1 MRVHSFLSFPKAQPA
16 SHHHPGVRF
25 GELVNLTVT
34 RTQTY
39 TTDGRT
45 RRTDGPKLRRGEGN
59 EFDKEKLVLDVFKA
73 HAEYPS
79 EKLEA
84 MWDYKSYVMDAVDGG
99 VRRRQRLQ
107 APPPEGRRRLAG
119 GVKKG
124 LCSCTM
130 CESVRSV
137 QSLPSVWGR
146 WEAGIDY
153 SHSRRLVV
161 SALQCPAYPSYKL
174 ELQEVVDH
182 R

>member
-84 MWDYKSYVMDAVDGG
+84 MWDYKSYVMDAVEVCGGGNDYKRHRPKGDG
-99 VRRRQRLQ
+99 
-107 APPPEGRRRLAG
+107 ASPE
-119 GVKKG
+119 
-124 LCSCTM
+124 
-130 CESVRSV
+130 E
-137 QSLPSVWGR
+137 
-146 WEAGIDY
+146 
-153 SHSRRLVV
+153 
-161 SALQCPAYPSYKL
+161 
-174 ELQEVVDH
+174 
-182 R
+182 